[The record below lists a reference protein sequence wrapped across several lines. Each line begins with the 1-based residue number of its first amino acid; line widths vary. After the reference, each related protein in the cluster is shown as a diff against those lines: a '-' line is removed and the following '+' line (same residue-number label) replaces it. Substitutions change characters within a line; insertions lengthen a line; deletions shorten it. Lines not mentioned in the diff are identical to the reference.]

1 MAEVT
6 GKKIK
11 ELELI
16 TTVSGNDDLIV
27 DTSPATGSPQTKRI
41 SVEKFKEE
49 MNRELNSALYQK
61 TNGRFVL
68 PEGLKIAWGT
78 FTPKAIYQS
87 GILMQT
93 IELPFTYSNTDYYV
107 SVTKPLGTTDLGL
120 RVNVGA
126 SIESA
131 KKINI
136 FVMDPQRQVTTENSF
151 LVRWFTIG
159 Y

>member
-1 MAEVT
+1 ML
-6 GKKIK
+6 KIMQW
-11 ELELI
+11 
-16 TTVSGNDDLIV
+16 TSVYRFIV
-27 DTSPATGSPQTKRI
+27 NIQ
-41 SVEKFKEE
+41 
-49 MNRELNSALYQK
+49 NSALYQK

>member
-1 MAEVT
+1 MYSDENSS
-6 GKKIK
+6 
-11 ELELI
+11 LL
-16 TTVSGNDDLIV
+16 L
-27 DTSPATGSPQTKRI
+27 
-41 SVEKFKEE
+41 
-49 MNRELNSALYQK
+49 LNSDLYQK

-68 PEGLKIAWGT
+68 PGGLKIAWGT
-78 FTPKAIYQS
+78 FTPRAIYQS